1 MNKLISHLHY
11 ITQDLDGMDHSALAL
26 SACRAGVDWVQLRV
40 KNRTHNELLDLA
52 LKTELICRQHHVKL
66 IINDN
71 VNIAKI
77 VKADGVHLGKT
88 DMDPREA
95 RMILGNDFI
104 IGGTANTFEDIK
116 KLADAG
122 VDYVGLGPYR
132 FTNTKENLSPVLG
145 SEGYEKILELCRK
158 NGINIPVI
166 AIGGIKVEDV
176 KPLITTGIY
185 GIAVSSAINKS
196 ESMTESVK
204 RFKNKLNTALK

>member
-1 MNKLISHLHY
+1 MNKKISHLHY
-11 ITQDLDGMDHSALAL
+11 ITQDLDDMDHPALAL
-26 SACRAGVDWVQLRV
+26 SACKVGVDWVQLRV
-40 KNRTHNELLDLA
+40 KNRPHNELLDLA

-71 VNIAKI
+71 VNIAKL

-95 RMILGNDFI
+95 RKILGNDFI
-104 IGGTANTFEDIK
+104 IGGTANTFEDIE
-116 KLADAG
+116 KLVDAG
-122 VDYVGLGPYR
+122 ADYVGLGPYR
-132 FTNTKENLSPVLG
+132 FTETKENLSPVLG
-145 SEGYEKILELCRK
+145 SEGYEKIIELCRK
-158 NGINIPVI
+158 NGINIPII